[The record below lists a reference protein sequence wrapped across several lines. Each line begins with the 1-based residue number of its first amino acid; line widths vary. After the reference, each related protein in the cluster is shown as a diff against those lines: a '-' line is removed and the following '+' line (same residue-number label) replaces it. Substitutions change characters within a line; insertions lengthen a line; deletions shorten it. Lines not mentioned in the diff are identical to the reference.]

1 MNMPA
6 PSDDKDAA
14 LQARLDTLRKAFM
27 AKVPEFVTDLRTAV
41 ETLETAAG
49 DEAAEARDTVRR
61 QAHRVAG
68 TAATYG
74 LQALADA
81 HKRVERAANG
91 NGDGPDLAEIKSA
104 LREIERIVDAGSSD

>member
-1 MNMPA
+1 MPA

-27 AKVPEFVTDLRTAV
+27 AKVPEFVADLRKAV
-41 ETLETAAG
+41 GTL
-49 DEAAEARDTVRR
+49 EAAEGDDATAQALDNVRR

-74 LQALADA
+74 LQDLADA
-81 HKRVERAANG
+81 HKRVERAANTT
-91 NGDGPDLAEIKSA
+91 DGTANLADIKTDLD
-104 LREIERIVDAGSSD
+104 EIERIVDAETSG